1 MGWLER
7 WRGRAARQGEAGRG
21 GAAAREDGA
30 AARQGAARDV
40 VVVSRAGCHLC
51 VEMEQVVGQVLTE
64 ERAAGGRPGPPAGG
78 ARLRVVDLDELGRE
92 DPAVLERWTTRVPV
106 LLVDGREVAH
116 WQVDPETVR
125 SALRR

>member
-7 WRGRAARQGEAGRG
+7 WRGRAAGPG
-21 GAAAREDGA
+21 GSERRDGA
-30 AARQGAARDV
+30 DRDV

-51 VEMEQVVGQVLTE
+51 VEMERVVRAVLAE
-64 ERAAGGRPGPPAGG
+64 RPGRPAGG

-92 DPAVLERWTTRVPV
+92 DPAALERWTTRVPV

-116 WQVDPETVR
+116 WQADPEVVHR
-125 SALRR
+125 ALRR